1 MWVTKEQLIAMYEG
15 YSEPRVELVQSYR
28 GDDVI
33 AALITEQNFQAA
45 QSVLGEG
52 DL

>member
-15 YSEPRVELVQSYR
+15 DVELKTDIIRPYR
-28 GDDVI
+28 GEEVI
-33 AALITEQNFQAA
+33 AALVTEQNFQAA
-45 QSVLGEG
+45 QSVIGEG